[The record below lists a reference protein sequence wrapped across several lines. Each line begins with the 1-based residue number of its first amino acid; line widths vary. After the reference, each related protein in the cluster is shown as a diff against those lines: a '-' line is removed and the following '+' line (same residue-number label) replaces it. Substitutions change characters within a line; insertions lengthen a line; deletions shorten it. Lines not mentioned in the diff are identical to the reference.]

1 MTKALIT
8 LALGLAISSAAYA
21 QVVTAGRHKIMLFGG
36 EDHKVYLG
44 CLSCSKYA
52 NDSVLNTYGPH
63 GSKYAT
69 DSIFNRYGE
78 YGSPYSSTSSCNPYA
93 SSPPVI
99 VDEDGD
105 YYGELT
111 INTTRSKR
119 AQSETLNSWIAGVC
133 QGED

>member
-1 MTKALIT
+1 MRKALIT
-8 LALGLAISSAAYA
+8 LTVGLAITSAAYA

-52 NDSVLNTYGPH
+52 NDSVLNRYGPH

-78 YGSPYSSTSSCNPYA
+78 YGSPYSSTSPCNPYA

-119 AQSETLNSWIAGVC
+119 AQSEPLNSWIAGVC
-133 QGED
+133 QGEE